1 MKKSPMETYIRWR
14 GDLSFSQAGF
24 NDVDNLIFSAL
35 SYLDFSPVFTDEKTT
50 EMKLKDCADIIEQP
64 GAYRLKTLEG
74 GYEDTVKAIL
84 RSRRFGEITVREYC
98 EIFSEEDQ
106 TQFSAC
112 EFVIDGRTSYVSF
125 RGTDNTIIGWKEDFI
140 LSYSL
145 ISSQKYAEEYLK
157 KVMRPLRKYY
167 VGGHSKGGNLALF
180 ACAMLDAK
188 KRKKLIKVYANDS
201 PGFSPEVLDIR
212 LLEPLAD
219 RIVRINPAFCVIG
232 RIFEIPYGRTEIVD
246 VNESGLLQH
255 DLFLW
260 KLMGTG
266 YEDAEGY
273 DKVSD
278 WVSRS
283 IKEWIE
289 NIDPA
294 ERRIFVDDVFNTL
307 SAGGAVTVQEITGKG
322 LMKVITTAYS
332 GTSDTT
338 KKLIKD
344 LVSAAALQ
352 AAPEKAGQQA
362 ADREK

>member
-1 MKKSPMETYIRWR
+1 METYIRWR
-14 GDLSFSQAGF
+14 GDLQFSQAGF
-24 NDVDNLIFSAL
+24 NDADNLIFAAL
-35 SYLDFSPVFTDEKTT
+35 SYLDFSPVFSDGKTE
-50 EMKLKDCADIIEQP
+50 EMKLKDCADILEQP
-64 GAYRLKTLEG
+64 GAYNLKTLEG
-74 GYEDTVKAIL
+74 GYEETVKMIL
-84 RSRRFGEITVREYC
+84 RSVRFGGVTVRKYC

-106 TQFSAC
+106 TQFSAV
-112 EFVIDGRTSYVSF
+112 EFEIDSWTSYISY

-145 ISSQKYAEEYLK
+145 ISSQKYAAEYLN

-167 VGGHSKGGNLALF
+167 VGGHSKGGNLALY

-188 KRKKLIKVYANDS
+188 KRKKLIRVYANDS
-201 PGFSPEVLDIR
+201 PGFSPEVLDVH

-219 RIVRINPAFCVIG
+219 KIVRINPAFCVIG
-232 RIFEIPYGRTEIVD
+232 RIFEIPYGRTEIIN

-255 DLFLW
+255 DLFMW
-260 KLMGTG
+260 KLLGTG
-266 YEDAEGY
+266 FEDCGEY

-283 IKEWIE
+283 VKEWVE

-294 ERRIFVDDVFNTL
+294 ERKIFVDDLFNTL
-307 SAGGAVTVQEITGKG
+307 SAGGADTVQEITGKG
-322 LMKVITTAYS
+322 LKKVITTAYS
-332 GTSDTT
+332 GTSETT

-352 AAPEKAGQQA
+352 AAPEKTGQQT